1 MFAEGY
7 FIDTKKEDLFIQLVE
22 ETAESNNIHFT
33 PNQLDQFRMIVYPM
47 FMESIFSSY
56 KYRDALQLINFCKL
70 KGDAR
75 IKTVNGSLNVGGDF
89 MRELQD
95 KLIEDKNR
103 ILNDVVFFG
112 YSDEE
117 KIKQIEKLAEFERK
131 EEIKPFKE
139 ILNAVVIWLKGVGV
153 FSNTVKAVR
162 DDEGAFLYDL
172 FYKMKH
178 DLNYDL
184 MHFWNDPPDIALKPE
199 KRKIIAR
206 LLT

>member
-1 MFAEGY
+1 MFTQGF

-33 PNQLDQFRMIVYPM
+33 SNQLNDFRMIVFPM
-47 FMESIFSSY
+47 FIESISSSY
-56 KYRDALQLINFCKL
+56 KYRDALQLINFCRL

-75 IKTVNGSLNVGGDF
+75 IKTTTGSLNLDSDF
-89 MRELQD
+89 MEELQD
-95 KLIEDKNR
+95 LLIEKVNN
-103 ILNDVVFFG
+103 ILNDAEFLG
-112 YSDEE
+112 YSYED
-117 KIKQIEKLAEFERK
+117 KIKQLETLAEFERK

-139 ILNAVVIWLKGVGV
+139 SLNSVVLWLKGVGI

-178 DLNYDL
+178 DLNYNL
-184 MHFWNDPPDIALKPE
+184 MHFWNDPPEIALKPE

-206 LLT
+206 LLK

>member
-1 MFAEGY
+1 MFAEDF
-7 FIDTKKEDLFIQLVE
+7 FIDTKKEDLFIQLVK

-33 PNQLDQFRMIVYPM
+33 PIQLNQFRIIVYPM
-47 FMESIFSSY
+47 FIESISFSY

-95 KLIEDKNR
+95 RLIEDKNR
-103 ILNDVVFFG
+103 ILNDAVFFG

-117 KIKQIEKLAEFERK
+117 KIKQLEKLAEFERK

>member
-1 MFAEGY
+1 MFTQGF

-33 PNQLDQFRMIVYPM
+33 SNQLNDFRMIVFPM
-47 FMESIFSSY
+47 FIERVDSAR
-56 KYRDALQLINFCKL
+56 KYRDALQLINFCRL

-75 IKTVNGSLNVGGDF
+75 IKTTTGSLNLDSDF
-89 MRELQD
+89 MEELQD
-95 KLIEDKNR
+95 LLIEKVNN
-103 ILNDVVFFG
+103 ILNDAEFLG
-112 YSDEE
+112 YSYED
-117 KIKQIEKLAEFERK
+117 KIKQIETLAEFERK

-139 ILNAVVIWLKGVGV
+139 SLNSVVLWLKGVGV

-178 DLNYDL
+178 DLNYNL
-184 MHFWNDPPDIALKPE
+184 MHFWNDPPEIALKPE

-206 LLT
+206 LLK